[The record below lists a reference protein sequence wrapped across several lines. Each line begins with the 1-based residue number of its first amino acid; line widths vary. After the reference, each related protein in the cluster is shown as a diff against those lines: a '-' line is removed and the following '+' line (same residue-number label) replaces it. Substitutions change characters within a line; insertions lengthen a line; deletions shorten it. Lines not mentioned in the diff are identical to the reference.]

1 MDSVSE
7 GRTSA
12 PIGGY
17 RMTPA
22 EEAGRVGLI
31 GVVFSGSLLR
41 DQDGQLRGA

>member
-1 MDSVSE
+1 MYSVRES
-7 GRTSA
+7 RTSA
-12 PIGGY
+12 PIGRC

-22 EEAGRVGLI
+22 EEAGLVRLI